1 MSPDTEQMTQFIT
14 ERLRRD
20 AKPLREPDDYKPL
33 AEAAASA
40 RFVLLGE
47 ASHGTSEFYT
57 GRAELT
63 KQLVAQHGFRFIAV
77 EGDWPSCFEINRYIK
92 RLPGAPA
99 SIREAMRAFERW
111 PSWMWA
117 NEEIADLAEWLRAYN
132 DALPEGE
139 SKVGFYGIDV
149 YSLWESLDEI
159 IRYLEAKRSPA
170 LEKAKRAMACFESH
184 QRDEQSYAVAAGLYG
199 EDCEDDV
206 VELLARVRKERHR
219 DGGSDA
225 DGPEAGLSAEIN
237 ALVGV
242 NAETYYRTMIRG
254 DAESW
259 NVRDTHMIDA
269 LDLVANYYGPEAK
282 GVVWEHNTHIGDARA
297 TDMAAEGMVN
307 VGQLARE
314 KYGPENVFAIGFGT
328 YEGTVVAGSAWG
340 APLEVMTV
348 PPGRQGSWERLLHD
362 AGAFDKYIVFS
373 DDPELYRILLP
384 HRAIGVVYDPARE
397 RYGNYV
403 PSILAD
409 RYDAFVHY
417 DISRALRPISS
428 EARATVPLA

>member
-1 MSPDTEQMTQFIT
+1 MSPNSEQMTQFLT

-20 AKPLREPDDYKPL
+20 ARPLRGPDDYKPL
-33 AEAAASA
+33 SDAGAAA

-47 ASHGTSEFYT
+47 ASHGTSEFYA

-63 KQLVAQHGFRFIAV
+63 KRLVAEHGFRFIAV

-132 DALPEGE
+132 DSLPEDE
-139 SKVGFYGIDV
+139 AKVGFYGIDV
-149 YSLWESLDEI
+149 YSLWESLEEI
-159 IRYLEAKRSPA
+159 IRYLTAKNSPA
-170 LEKAKRAMACFESH
+170 LEQAKRAMACFESH

-219 DGGSDA
+219 DLGAAA
-225 DGPEAGLSAEIN
+225 DDPEAALSAEIN

-242 NAETYYRTMIRG
+242 NAEAYYRTMIRG

-259 NVRDTHMIDA
+259 NVRDTHMIEA
-269 LDLVANYYGPEAK
+269 LDLVAKHYGPEAK

-307 VGQLARE
+307 VGQLTRE
-314 KYGPENVFAIGFGT
+314 KYGPDRVFAIGFGT
-328 YEGTVVAGSAWG
+328 YEGTVVAGSSWG

-362 AGAFDKYIVFS
+362 AGAFDKYIVFR
-373 DDPELYRILLP
+373 DDPEPYRILLP

-403 PSILAD
+403 PSVLAD

-417 DISRALRPISS
+417 DVSRSLRPINL
-428 EARATVPLA
+428 EARAAVPLA